1 MFDNSCIF
9 VKRRSR
15 TIPRVTEPVTT
26 PPWRAALLD
35 QTPEAIIGFGADAR
49 LVYCSPSIE
58 QLLGYEPELLAGT
71 SVLDLVHPD
80 DLVRA
85 SANIDGLSVGA
96 RPMPGMLR
104 IRHANGRWL
113 ELELRPWS
121 VELADPPEG
130 PGTLTAV
137 VLRDNSNNDAHWTFL
152 AALASGEVF
161 RRCLT
166 LFAEGLSTPIDGPMG
181 ISFVDGDRRAAVGP
195 VPPLLAGVA
204 PDGGLDATP
213 GTPWARAAV
222 TGEPAWCAVDD
233 LPDELR
239 AEATALGAGA
249 VVAVPVPDP
258 SSAGPVM
265 MVQWPAATAMAPIL
279 AEALRRRPREAIS
292 IALDR
297 RAVTRRLERLA
308 LHDPLTDVAN
318 RTRFFDVLGELV
330 DSAVPYGVLYV
341 DLDRFKPINDT
352 HGHLVG
358 DEVLVHCARRL
369 EHAARSLDVVARF
382 GGDEFAVACPNVDE
396 HGLEIV
402 AARVVASLA
411 EPVHVGEKLLLDV
424 GASVGC
430 ALGGPAADP
439 DAVIAAADTALYEA
453 KRAGRG
459 VWRRGP
465 TVT

>member
-1 MFDNSCIF
+1 M
-9 VKRRSR
+9 
-15 TIPRVTEPVTT
+15 TGAVTT

-35 QTPEAIIGFGADAR
+35 QTPEAFIGFDAQTL
-49 LVYCSPSIE
+49 LVYCSPAVE
-58 QLLGYEPELLAGT
+58 QLLGYPPDRLAGT

-85 SANIDGLSVGA
+85 SANIEGLTDGA
-96 RPMPGMLR
+96 RPLPGMLR
-104 IRHANGRWL
+104 IRHADGRWL
-113 ELELRPWS
+113 DLEVRPWS
-121 VELADPPEG
+121 VELPGPPDG
-130 PGTLTAV
+130 PGPLTGV

-152 AALASGEVF
+152 AALASGETF
-161 RRCLT
+161 PRCLA
-166 LFAEGLSTPIDGPMG
+166 LFAEGLSTPVDGPMG
-181 ISFVDGDRRAAVGP
+181 ISFVDGDHRSAVGP
-195 VPPLLAGVA
+195 VPPLLAAVS
-204 PDGGLDATP
+204 PEGGLDMTP

-222 TGEPAWCAVDD
+222 TGEPSWSAVDD
-233 LPDELR
+233 LPEPVR
-239 AEATALGAGA
+239 TEAAALGARAA
-249 VVAVPVPDP
+249 VVVPVPDP
-258 SSAGPVM
+258 GSAGPVL

-318 RTRFFDVLGELV
+318 RTRFFDVLSELV
-330 DSAVPYGVLYV
+330 ESSVPYGVLYV
-341 DLDRFKPINDT
+341 DLDRFKPINDS
-352 HGHLVG
+352 HGHVVG

-369 EHAARSLDVVARF
+369 EHAARGLDVVARF

-396 HGLEIV
+396 HGLESI
-402 AARVVASLA
+402 AARVVASLS

-430 ALGGPAADP
+430 ALGAPAADP